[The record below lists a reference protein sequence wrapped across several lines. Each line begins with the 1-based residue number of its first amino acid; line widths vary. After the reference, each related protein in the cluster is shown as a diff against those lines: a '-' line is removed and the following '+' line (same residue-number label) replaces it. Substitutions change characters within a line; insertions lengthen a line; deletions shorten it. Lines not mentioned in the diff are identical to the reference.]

1 MFTREDYISIAKII
15 IGTEWDDESSV
26 EKNSFRISQ
35 FQGTIFA
42 SDYQCFK
49 VERDK
54 DIMVAKITNRT
65 EYSILELLKKDG
77 FPVLNPILYLAN
89 NAEPRKILLFEQYL
103 CGNEL
108 RSDSFKE
115 AWQETANQLAKLHLK
130 YWGAD
135 RNISIYQHGS
145 DLYEEKWRS
154 IVRSNY
160 FNQKWRKLIQKL
172 ALRFNKAPQVIGHG
186 DAFPTNFLVHTGHI
200 CFIDL
205 ANVGVMPYMSDIA
218 RLTSLPSLK
227 GDALLCPFK
236 DSVLD
241 AYYQVIQQR
250 LELSKE
256 DFLYDVALASFIEL
270 AAIYV
275 PPVGINAYSIAYKC
289 KENQIVER
297 MLCTLADEL
306 S

>member
-1 MFTREDYISIAKII
+1 MKC
-15 IGTEWDDESSV
+15 SV

-108 RSDSFKE
+108 SSDSSKE

>member
-1 MFTREDYISIAKII
+1 
-15 IGTEWDDESSV
+15 
-26 EKNSFRISQ
+26 
-35 FQGTIFA
+35 
-42 SDYQCFK
+42 
-49 VERDK
+49 
-54 DIMVAKITNRT
+54 MVAKITNRT

-77 FPVLNPILYLAN
+77 FPVPNPILYLAN
-89 NAEPRKILLFEQYL
+89 NAEPRKIILFEQYL

-108 RSDSFKE
+108 SSDSSKE

-160 FNQKWRKLIQKL
+160 FNQKWRNLIQKL

>member
-1 MFTREDYISIAKII
+1 MMKVQLKKIVFVYLNFK
-15 IGTEWDDESSV
+15 ER
-26 EKNSFRISQ
+26 FLP
-35 FQGTIFA
+35 

-77 FPVLNPILYLAN
+77 FPVPNPILYLAN
-89 NAEPRKILLFEQYL
+89 NAEPRKIILFEQYL

-108 RSDSFKE
+108 SSDSSKE

-160 FNQKWRKLIQKL
+160 FNQKWRNLIQKL

-306 S
+306 L

>member
-77 FPVLNPILYLAN
+77 FPVPNPILYLIN
-89 NAEPRKILLFEQYL
+89 NAEPRKIFLFEQYL

-115 AWQETANQLAKLHLK
+115 AWQETAIRQYESK
-130 YWGAD
+130 D
-135 RNISIYQHGS
+135 RNKFFSDMFNGYIYTFDH
-145 DLYEEKWRS
+145 LTTL
-154 IVRSNY
+154 
-160 FNQKWRKLIQKL
+160 LIW
-172 ALRFNKAPQVIGHG
+172 
-186 DAFPTNFLVHTGHI
+186 
-200 CFIDL
+200 
-205 ANVGVMPYMSDIA
+205 S
-218 RLTSLPSLK
+218 
-227 GDALLCPFK
+227 
-236 DSVLD
+236 
-241 AYYQVIQQR
+241 
-250 LELSKE
+250 
-256 DFLYDVALASFIEL
+256 
-270 AAIYV
+270 
-275 PPVGINAYSIAYKC
+275 
-289 KENQIVER
+289 
-297 MLCTLADEL
+297 
-306 S
+306 

>member
-108 RSDSFKE
+108 SSDSSKE

-218 RLTSLPSLK
+218 RLTSLK

>member
-65 EYSILELLKKDG
+65 EYSILELLNKDG
-77 FPVLNPILYLAN
+77 FPVPNPILYLAN
-89 NAEPRKILLFEQYL
+89 NAEPRKIILFEQYL

-108 RSDSFKE
+108 SSDSSKE
-115 AWQETANQLAKLHLK
+115 AWQETANQLAKLDL
-130 YWGAD
+130 GAD

-160 FNQKWRKLIQKL
+160 FNQKWRNLIQKL

-306 S
+306 L

>member
-1 MFTREDYISIAKII
+1 MMK
-15 IGTEWDDESSV
+15 V
-26 EKNSFRISQ
+26 QLKKNSFRISQ

-77 FPVLNPILYLAN
+77 FPVPNPILYLAN
-89 NAEPRKILLFEQYL
+89 NAEPRKIILFEQYL

-108 RSDSFKE
+108 SSDSSKE

-160 FNQKWRKLIQKL
+160 FNQKWRNLIQKL

>member
-77 FPVLNPILYLAN
+77 FPVLYLAN
-89 NAEPRKILLFEQYL
+89 NAEPRKIILFEQYL

-108 RSDSFKE
+108 SSDSSKE

-160 FNQKWRKLIQKL
+160 FNQKWRNLIQKL

-306 S
+306 L

>member
-1 MFTREDYISIAKII
+1 M
-15 IGTEWDDESSV
+15 
-26 EKNSFRISQ
+26 
-35 FQGTIFA
+35 
-42 SDYQCFK
+42 
-49 VERDK
+49 
-54 DIMVAKITNRT
+54 
-65 EYSILELLKKDG
+65 
-77 FPVLNPILYLAN
+77 
-89 NAEPRKILLFEQYL
+89 
-103 CGNEL
+103 
-108 RSDSFKE
+108 
-115 AWQETANQLAKLHLK
+115 
-130 YWGAD
+130 
-135 RNISIYQHGS
+135 
-145 DLYEEKWRS
+145 
-154 IVRSNY
+154 
-160 FNQKWRKLIQKL
+160 IQKL

-306 S
+306 LGIDK

>member
-1 MFTREDYISIAKII
+1 MK
-15 IGTEWDDESSV
+15 V
-26 EKNSFRISQ
+26 QLKKNSFRISQ

-77 FPVLNPILYLAN
+77 FPVPNPILYLAN
-89 NAEPRKILLFEQYL
+89 NAEPRKIILFEQYL

-108 RSDSFKE
+108 SSDSSKE

-160 FNQKWRKLIQKL
+160 FNQKWRNLIQKL

>member
-1 MFTREDYISIAKII
+1 MMK
-15 IGTEWDDESSV
+15 V
-26 EKNSFRISQ
+26 QLKKNSFRISQ

-77 FPVLNPILYLAN
+77 FPVPNPILYLAN
-89 NAEPRKILLFEQYL
+89 NAEPRKIILFEQYL

-108 RSDSFKE
+108 SSDSSKE

-186 DAFPTNFLVHTGHI
+186 DAFPTNFLVYTGHI

>member
-65 EYSILELLKKDG
+65 EYSILELLK
-77 FPVLNPILYLAN
+77 
-89 NAEPRKILLFEQYL
+89 
-103 CGNEL
+103 
-108 RSDSFKE
+108 KE